1 MSKSTKKLTS
11 FAWQGWINTI
21 VQVAAIGSIVYAATL
36 SPDVSY
42 SYSDRLAVFFFAIA
56 LYALAIVVIVLTKGT
71 MLYWRQSDENP

>member
-42 SYSDRLAVFFFAIA
+42 SYSDRLAVFFFVIA
-56 LYALAIVVIVLTKGT
+56 PDARTSYVVDCADQKGT
-71 MLYWRQSDENP
+71 HIRRQKY